1 MSRSRLA
8 LRASGM
14 TRVVAV
20 DGARIFVSGSRLA
33 LRASGM
39 TGDEIG
45 LPTTDLVRV
54 KRKPSNRKPILDQQP
69 ANQAFTLPGN
79 RALYPGPAEA
89 PAR

>member
-39 TGDEIG
+39 TGDEI
-45 LPTTDLVRV
+45 
-54 KRKPSNRKPILDQQP
+54 
-69 ANQAFTLPGN
+69 
-79 RALYPGPAEA
+79 
-89 PAR
+89 